1 MAELG
6 RAALVVT
13 LGLCLY
19 ATVAGAYAASRRRRR
34 LAQSAR
40 NALIAA
46 FGSTVVAAAVLAAGF
61 LRSDFSLTYVA
72 DHSNRS
78 LGGVYKLSAFWGGQ
92 EGSLLLW
99 LLILTGYAA
108 LAVWVNRNRTRDLV
122 VWVTP
127 VLAAIAVGFSFLLV
141 AVASPFAT
149 QVTPLDGAGLNPS
162 LQNPYM
168 MAHPPFLYLGYVG
181 LAVPFAFAMGAL
193 LSGRTDERWIVAT
206 RRWTLI
212 AWTALGVGQ
221 LLGAHW
227 AYVEVGWGG
236 YYAWDPVE
244 NAALMPF
251 LAATAFLH
259 SVMIQEK
266 RGMLKVWNVVLVALA
281 FCLSLFGTFLTR
293 SGVVNSIHSFSQSD
307 IGPWFLAFIVI
318 AVIFSTALI
327 IWRLP
332 LLRSTTR
339 LESLVSREAVFL
351 YNNLLLVALCLTI
364 LWGVAWPILSEA
376 VRGTSVVVGRPY
388 YDFFLR
394 IFGLPLLLL
403 MGVGPLIAW
412 RRASLRGLGRTF
424 TWPAIVSVATGVV
437 LLFLGAGSSIPGLIA
452 YTFSAFVLAAI
463 ALEFIRGTKARK
475 ALSNESWP
483 GAFTS
488 LIGRNRRRYGG
499 YVVHVA
505 IVLLAIGIAGSSAY
519 DSVVEGQARAGAVA
533 RGLGVQGHLHGAHGA
548 RHAACRRGAR
558 APAREPQRQGSRHAR
573 GGEEL
578 VQDRRS
584 RPAGLVRGRHPH
596 RLPDRRGPVRDP
608 GADQR
613 RRLRL
618 LPHLRQAAREPDLAR
633 RDRVPARLGDRALA
647 GCARAASPRRALRR
661 GRQPGQ
667 PPRPRP
673 VTIALFLGAA
683 LAVLCVVLVAL
694 PFLREPEPVS
704 DELDELTPERRRRL
718 ALAEERDRALA
729 ALKELE
735 ADHRAGRVN
744 DEDYR
749 ASIGPLRREAAEA
762 LRAWI
767 GRRRR
772 TKPGRPTEVGR
783 RPGLAATGLA
793 CRRRAL
799 SRRRR
804 WPRPGAP
811 RPG

>member
-46 FGSTVVAAAVLAAGF
+46 FGSTVVAAGVLAAGF

-141 AVASPFAT
+141 VVASPFAT

-424 TWPAIVSVATGVV
+424 TVAGHRLGRDGRRAPLPRGGLLDSGADRLHLLGVRAGGDRARV
-437 LLFLGAGSSIPGLIA
+437 RPGHEGAQG
-452 YTFSAFVLAAI
+452 
-463 ALEFIRGTKARK
+463 ALERVVARRLHLADRAQPAPLRGLRRARGDRP
-475 ALSNESWP
+475 AGDRDRRLERLRL
-483 GAFTS
+483 G
-488 LIGRNRRRYGG
+488 RRR
-499 YVVHVA
+499 
-505 IVLLAIGIAGSSAY
+505 
-519 DSVVEGQARAGAVA
+519 EARAGAVA
-533 RGLGVQGHLHGAHGA
+533 RGLGVQGHLHLAHGA
-548 RHAACRRGAR
+548 RHPARSRGAR
-558 APAREPQRQGSRHAR
+558 APAREPERQGSRHAR
-573 GGEEL
+573 SGEEL

-584 RPAGLVRGRHPH
+584 RSAGLVRGRHPH
-596 RLPDRRGPVRDP
+596 RLPDR
-608 GADQR
+608 
-613 RRLRL
+613 
-618 LPHLRQAAREPDLAR
+618 
-633 RDRVPARLGDRALA
+633 
-647 GCARAASPRRALRR
+647 
-661 GRQPGQ
+661 
-667 PPRPRP
+667 
-673 VTIALFLGAA
+673 
-683 LAVLCVVLVAL
+683 
-694 PFLREPEPVS
+694 
-704 DELDELTPERRRRL
+704 
-718 ALAEERDRALA
+718 
-729 ALKELE
+729 
-735 ADHRAGRVN
+735 
-744 DEDYR
+744 
-749 ASIGPLRREAAEA
+749 
-762 LRAWI
+762 
-767 GRRRR
+767 
-772 TKPGRPTEVGR
+772 
-783 RPGLAATGLA
+783 
-793 CRRRAL
+793 
-799 SRRRR
+799 
-804 WPRPGAP
+804 
-811 RPG
+811 